1 MAFLILPDKNDP
13 LTTWVLNTDQIERLL
28 LYKNEAEEDYSI
40 DIVGLSKTY
49 HYSFKQNKPGYD
61 KMVQHLTDALGAR
74 EMAGPMLAV
83 GAAELSETVS
93 RRAASALFEWR
104 KSLPNDDV
112 YPSEV
117 QALARIL
124 AKYGLALADLAA

>member
-13 LTTWVLNTDQIERLL
+13 RTTWVLNTSQIERLV
-28 LYKNEAEEDYSI
+28 LYANEQENDYAI
-40 DIVGLSKTY
+40 TIVGLSEQY
-49 HYSFKQNKPGYD
+49 HYSFKENSPGYK
-61 KMVQHLTDALGAR
+61 KMVQHLTDALSAR
-74 EMAGPMLAV
+74 EMVTPELAV
-83 GAAELSETVS
+83 GPVTLSEIVS

-104 KSLPNDDV
+104 KTLPNDDV

-124 AKYGLALADLAA
+124 ARYGLALADIPA